1 MTWELIW
8 KFKSCDLTWDM
19 MHYLVSKCTLGM
31 ALSWFNDYTP
41 QHGMGQITIIMPVP
55 RVFVSKK
62 KKMTW
67 LALTRLD
74 LTLLDMIKKKWVE
87 SHVSCRP
94 QKPTGCWSGWIW
106 DTTFYSMCPTN
117 GLTWFLLTV
126 STIIII
132 IYNNWQWRSSNL
144 NKVVI
149 LPQTLIVPHTTTKLF

>member
-1 MTWELIW
+1 M
-8 KFKSCDLTWDM
+8 LTWVIVTWIHRCFDGSE
-19 MHYLVSKCTLGM
+19 LDGTENKWLE
-31 ALSWFNDYTP
+31 SWFGSLRVVTWLEIWC
-41 QHGMGQITIIMPVP
+41 ITWYPNALWEWHCHDLMTTLLNMVW
-55 RVFVSKK
+55 VKSLSSCLYQEFLFLK

-132 IYNNWQWRSSNL
+132 I
-144 NKVVI
+144 I
-149 LPQTLIVPHTTTKLF
+149 